1 MATLRF
7 RMFGTD
13 SQIGTMITL
22 LHGLDEIDR
31 IEEVADQMHEMRD
44 DSSSADLPD
53 DAGPDFHYIEA
64 RTRSKNVDNLREIVE
79 KTAVDINAAVEIL
92 DQF

>member
-13 SQIGTMITL
+13 NQINTMITL

-31 IEEVADQMHEMRD
+31 IEEVADQIHEMRD
-44 DSSSADLPD
+44 DSSSANLPD
-53 DAGPDFHYIEA
+53 DAGPDFHNIEA
-64 RTRSKNVDNLREIVE
+64 RTRGKDVEHLREVVE
-79 KTAVDINAAVEIL
+79 RTAIDINAAVEIV

>member
-13 SQIGTMITL
+13 NQIDAMITL
-22 LHGLDEIDR
+22 LHGLDEVDR
-31 IEEVADQMHEMRD
+31 IEEVADQIHSMRD

-53 DAGPDFHYIEA
+53 DNGPDFHNIEA
-64 RTRSKNVDNLREIVE
+64 RTRSKNVDDLRELVE
-79 KTAVDINAAVEIL
+79 KTAIDINAAVEIV